1 MLSNRFLASIH
12 SRNESLINV
21 TRELTINSLT
31 SRYWQK
37 KRIPEVCQSFTH
49 WSNHLPWI
57 SRGEIPPRFS
67 ISYESYEM
75 GPRITKLPEIAYGPN
90 VSTNGFLS
98 EFIAERWPNATTVYT
113 DGSRLN
119 EQVGCALYD
128 TTNGHSRSFRLWNCA
143 SIYSAEAYAI
153 LQALVYAIELEDSCQ
168 QLVILSDSQ
177 SELSKLKNATPN
189 SHLTFLEAEILRNAA
204 ELRKYNKSVHMIW
217 IRGHRGIEG
226 NTLVDER
233 ARLSTQIPLR
243 MLVPPCFPHTDL
255 RREFFLNLRRKW
267 REFHSNYHAGRRY
280 VSLFPPPTKQR
291 WFQQLPATTPTNFIR
306 TMTRLRTGHAL
317 TRSYLNA
324 IQQCDSDV
332 CLQCN
337 TEPETLEHIFLS
349 CPSYSA
355 ERNC

>member
-1 MLSNRFLASIH
+1 LFAAPCINILRSFTSTSWGADPNTALIFYYATIRSVFDYSSIFYASAAESSLLKLDRLQYRTLRICLRSLQSTPTNALLAEAGEPPLKLRREMLSNRFLASIH

-255 RREFFLNLRRKW
+255 RREFFL
-267 REFHSNYHAGRRY
+267 
-280 VSLFPPPTKQR
+280 
-291 WFQQLPATTPTNFIR
+291 
-306 TMTRLRTGHAL
+306 
-317 TRSYLNA
+317 
-324 IQQCDSDV
+324 
-332 CLQCN
+332 
-337 TEPETLEHIFLS
+337 
-349 CPSYSA
+349 
-355 ERNC
+355 